1 MHLVTFGDNGTSSV
15 RPEDHTEIIGTTDN
29 FAVFKKWL
37 NDIKFS
43 GGGDAFEQGALGES
57 VQYAYHWFYWSVVV
71 CKSTTLFGLF
81 FSFTEKVN
89 IPILATI
96 LT

>member
-1 MHLVTFGDNGTSSV
+1 MKSRSEAGDAAGIRKTAIDIIEAIRTREHKIPSMHLVTFGDNGTSSV
-15 RPEDHTEIIGTTDN
+15 RPEDHTEVIGTTDN

-57 VQYAYHWFYWSVVV
+57 VQYAHH
-71 CKSTTLFGLF
+71 
-81 FSFTEKVN
+81 
-89 IPILATI
+89 
-96 LT
+96 